1 MASFDEL
8 QNEFNGEDAELYS
21 EDLTE
26 AEFEGDDID
35 QCVEQAAEFFNTSRI
50 NLDWEVVEKGSS
62 GFLGMGKK
70 PFRVLVWRTDE
81 INIPSSDGLEP
92 GGLDDDEDNPFSGS
106 SFSMSEPEVDPDAPQ
121 DGKVKVV
128 IKKAGVFVTVEA
140 PINGGREVSLEDV
153 QLQLQSRNIK
163 TYRVAEVKDIIREAT
178 GEGVKIADWHPNPD
192 YDSKASI
199 EIAPDEM
206 KAYVTVTQPILSGRI
221 LEKNEIKE
229 LLEANEVVFGIMDD
243 KIESIFEKELYNM
256 PVLVAEGKP
265 AAKGASASVEYKF
278 QTEMKIQLQE
288 DETGNVDYRNQNL
301 VQNVVA
307 GQVLAIKTPQTKG
320 EPGRTI
326 TNKVME
332 AVDGEDIPFEAG
344 RNTILSE
351 NGLEIIA
358 QIAGRAILA
367 AGQVSVDP
375 IYEVKGDVDMN
386 TGNIIFLGTVVVKGD
401 ISDGFTVKAAGNIE
415 VKGNIGRAEVE
426 SDNEIIVGQGILGR
440 DGGGI
445 VKAGSNI
452 HAKFIENANVSAGND
467 VLCREEILHSKVDAG
482 GRIICLGKKG
492 YIVGGRARAGYE
504 ISSKYLGSDAYPDT
518 LLEAGVDPK
527 YKEKLLKLEGER
539 TETEEQVGQI
549 RSNIGTLMKLQ
560 EAGKITE
567 EKAAMLKR
575 LDRAEK
581 EFTLQLQEINEDIE
595 ELKNYLEN
603 LDTKGKI
610 SAKANVYPGVDLQ
623 IQGAQFLV
631 KNDFKGVTFINENNF
646 IKPVQYQPPQGG
658 PKDEDKRH

>member
-8 QNEFNGEDAELYS
+8 HNELNGNGFDT
-21 EDLTE
+21 DNLTE
-26 AEFEGDDID
+26 AEFEGDSID
-35 QCVEQAAEFFNTSRI
+35 DCVEQAAEFFNTSI
-50 NLDWEVVEKGSS
+50 MNLDWEVIQKGSS

-70 PFRVLVWRTDE
+70 PFIVLVRRADDLDMD
-81 INIPSSDGLEP
+81 SSSFEEGLGDPDAEY
-92 GGLDDDEDNPFSGS
+92 DNPFAAGTISD
-106 SFSMSEPEVDPDAPQ
+106 EPDPDAPQ
-121 DGKVKVV
+121 DGTVKV
-128 IKKAGVFVTVEA
+128 IIRKSGVYVTVH
-140 PINGGREVSLEDV
+140 PPKNGGREISLEDV

-163 TYRVAEVKDIIREAT
+163 TYRVAEIKDIIKEAS
-178 GEGVKIADWHPNPD
+178 GEPVKIADWHPNPD

-199 EIAPDEM
+199 EISPDEM

-221 LEKNEIKE
+221 LEKEEIRE
-229 LLEANEVVFGIMDD
+229 LLEANEVVFGIMED
-243 KIESIFEKELYNM
+243 KIESIFDKELYNM
-256 PVLVAEGKP
+256 PVLVAEGK
-265 AAKGASASVEYKF
+265 ASKKGDTATVEYKF
-278 QTEMKIQLQE
+278 QTEQKIQLVE
-288 DETGNVDYRNQNL
+288 DETGKMDYKQQNL

-326 TNKVME
+326 TNKVIE

-426 SDNEIIVGQGILGR
+426 SDNEVIVGQGILGR
-440 DGGGI
+440 DGGGL

-467 VLCREEILHSKVDAG
+467 VICREEILHSKVDAG
-482 GRIICLGKKG
+482 GRIICHGKKG
-492 YIVGGRARAGYE
+492 YVVGGRCRAGYE
-504 ISSKYLGSDAYPDT
+504 ISAKYLGSDAYSDT

-527 YKEKLLKLEGER
+527 YKEKLLKLEEER
-539 TETEEQVGQI
+539 NETEDQLGQI
-549 RSNIGTLMKLQ
+549 RSNIGTLTKLQ

-567 EKAAMLKR
+567 EKATMLKR
-575 LDRAEK
+575 LQRAEK
-581 EFTLQLQEINEDIE
+581 EFTLQLQEIIEDIE

-646 IKPVQYQPPQGG
+646 IKPVQYQDPEGIKT
-658 PKDEDKRH
+658 KD